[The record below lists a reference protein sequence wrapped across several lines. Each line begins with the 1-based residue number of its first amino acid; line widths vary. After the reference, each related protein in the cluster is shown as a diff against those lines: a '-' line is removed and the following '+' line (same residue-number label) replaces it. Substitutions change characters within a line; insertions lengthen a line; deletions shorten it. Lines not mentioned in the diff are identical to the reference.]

1 MKTLKLCG
9 GEVVNPAGEKKG
21 RLDILIEGDRIKA
34 IGTDVGSAD
43 ETIDVSGKAV
53 FPGFIDMHCHLREP
67 GQEYKEDISS
77 GTRAAAK
84 GGYTAVCCMPNTVPA
99 LDNASVCAL
108 VLAKAKDAST
118 RVYPVGAATKGLNGK
133 ELAEMGEL
141 ADMGCVAFSDDGH
154 PIDSGAMML
163 SAMQYAKT
171 FGSFIMAHEEC
182 LDLKGKGVMNE
193 GHNSTI
199 LGLPGIPR
207 AAEETMIARD
217 LILAESYG
225 LRVHIQHVSTR
236 GGITLIRAAKQR
248 GVRVTCETAP
258 HYFSADDSWCASYD
272 ARTKVNP
279 PLRTSD
285 DVAAVKEALMDGTI
299 DAIATDHAPHH
310 KDEKNIEFALAA
322 FGISGFETAFS
333 LAVTN
338 LTQDKDMLAA
348 LFSVNPASII
358 GKPGGVI
365 KEGVPADITVADMD
379 LEYTLTEQ
387 SLISKGKNSP
397 FIGHT
402 LRGVVTHTIVDGRLV
417 YQGGQP
423 CK

>member
-1 MKTLKLCG
+1 
-9 GEVVNPAGEKKG
+9 
-21 RLDILIEGDRIKA
+21 
-34 IGTDVGSAD
+34 
-43 ETIDVSGKAV
+43 
-53 FPGFIDMHCHLREP
+53 
-67 GQEYKEDISS
+67 
-77 GTRAAAK
+77 
-84 GGYTAVCCMPNTVPA
+84 
-99 LDNASVCAL
+99 
-108 VLAKAKDAST
+108 
-118 RVYPVGAATKGLNGK
+118 
-133 ELAEMGEL
+133 MGEL
-141 ADMGCVAFSDDGH
+141 AAMGCVAFSDDGH
-154 PIDSGAMML
+154 PIGSGAMML
-163 SAMQYAKT
+163 SAMQYAQT
-171 FGSFIMAHEEC
+171 FDSFIMAHEES
-182 LDLKGKGVMNE
+182 LDIKGKGVMNE
-193 GHNSTI
+193 GLNSTI
-199 LGLPGIPR
+199 LGMPGIPR

-248 GVRVTCETAP
+248 GVRVTCESAP
-258 HYFSADDSWCASYD
+258 HYFSADDSWCSGYD

-285 DVAAVKEALMDGTI
+285 DVEAVKEALMDGTI

-338 LTQDKDMLAA
+338 LTKDKDKLAA

-365 KEGVPADITVADMD
+365 KEGVPADLTIAD
-379 LEYTLTEQ
+379 LNAEYTLTEQ
-387 SLISKGKNSP
+387 SLVSKGKNSP
-397 FIGHT
+397 FIGQT
-402 LRGVVTHTIVDGRLV
+402 LRGLVTHTIVDGRV
-417 YQGGQP
+417 AYDGGVL

>member
-21 RLDILIEGDRIKA
+21 RLDILIEGDRIA
-34 IGTDVGSAD
+34 AMGTDVGSAD
-43 ETIDVSGKAV
+43 ETIHISGKTV
-53 FPGFIDMHCHLREP
+53 FPGFIDLHCHLREP
-67 GQEYKEDISS
+67 GQEYKEDIAS

-84 GGYTAVCCMPNTVPA
+84 GGYTAVCCMPNTLPA
-99 LDNASVCAL
+99 LDNAAVCAL
-108 VLAKAKDAST
+108 VLAKAANASAK
-118 RVYPVGAATKGLNGK
+118 VYPVGAATKELKGK
-133 ELAEMGEL
+133 ELTEMGEL
-141 ADMGCVAFSDDGH
+141 AAMGCVAFSDDGH
-154 PIDSGAMML
+154 PIDNGSVML
-163 SAMQYAKT
+163 SAMQYADT
-171 FGSFIMAHEEC
+171 FDSFIMAHEEC
-182 LDLKGKGVMNE
+182 MDIKGKGVMNE
-193 GHNSTI
+193 GFNSTI

-258 HYFSADDSWCASYD
+258 HYFSADDSWCMSYD

-338 LTQDKDMLAA
+338 LTQDKDKLAT
-348 LFSVNPASII
+348 LFSVNPARVI
-358 GKPGGVI
+358 GKPSGVI
-365 KEGVPADITVADMD
+365 KEGVPADLTIADLD
-379 LEYTLTEQ
+379 GEYTLTEQ
-387 SLISKGKNSP
+387 SLVSKGKNSP
-397 FIGHT
+397 FIGHK
-402 LRGVVTHTIVDGRLV
+402 LRGIVTQTIVDGRLV
-417 YQGGQP
+417 YDGGKT